1 MDIQKLNLT
10 LADIEAQL
18 LHRIRNAEAQ
28 LAEMSDDEVDAEDET
43 EEGDEE
49 AEEDY
54 RECDC
59 ASDEE
64 CDCDD

>member
-18 LHRIRNAEAQ
+18 LHRIRNAEAE
-28 LAEMSDDEVDAEDET
+28 LSEMVDPEDET
-43 EEGDEE
+43 EEGEE
-49 AEEDY
+49 EEEEDY

>member
-18 LHRIRNAEAQ
+18 LHRIRAAEAE
-28 LAEMSDDEVDAEDET
+28 LSEMVDPEDET
-43 EEGDEE
+43 EIGDEE
-49 AEEDY
+49 AEDDY
-54 RECDC
+54 EECDC
-59 ASDEE
+59 EDDEE